1 MSSYDPLH
9 CPSERDHQA
18 FLDDQLDDSSR
29 QLLVQHVEEC
39 EHCQSV
45 CESLVAKLEQ
55 GHHSTLCEP
64 VIAESPIGRVMQAV
78 KDRWSATENAAT
90 DRQPFEPRDLLALGT
105 EFQLLHRLGQGS
117 QGVVYRAKDLNLQ
130 REVVIKLLAPKML
143 QSPEFVE
150 RFKREARLL
159 ASIQSPYVVPIFRV
173 GELPSGKMFM
183 VMEFVQ
189 GTTLREY
196 RQSETLGIHQSAT
209 IAKQIA
215 VGLSAVHQKH
225 LVHRDLKPENILM
238 DAQDQQVRIADFG
251 LAFDSNEEARITME
265 GTLAGTPAYMSP
277 EQVLH
282 PQSVDFRADLYSLGV
297 VLYELLTSQV
307 PFRGTT
313 RMTLL
318 QLVHEDP
325 VPPRTYN
332 EKIPKDLETICLKA
346 LSKEPVKRFQSAEDF
361 AEELQRFLSDQPIL
375 SRPTGRFERMW
386 RKMRKNPV
394 VSSLAATVALLVCVA
409 TALSFAYAVHYRSL
423 NTRVEQNALIAKQQR
438 DSALSTLVELVFELQ
453 RKFDSDD
460 IFIDEIQQSSL
471 EIAMRGLE
479 KVEGIAGT
487 SNEGGLAMA
496 VALRRLGQTLYNL
509 DRIDESSRCL
519 QKSEQLLR
527 QLVARQPRH
536 QPILM
541 ALADTVIAYDE
552 CLDEEDDMAQLARFE
567 FAVARCQTI
576 ASDHSPEFLE
586 KLAKLL
592 SSQAKC
598 QMQNHLV
605 EKALESLRE
614 AERIL
619 PSPSVSD
626 ASQPRS
632 QPRSLLITTLQV
644 QTLYA
649 SAYRLHDDMP
659 AARTHAA
666 KALSQIQQA
675 GQSLE
680 EDSSVIQVQLCCLEL
695 LGCLAKKAEPNVEPA
710 WQTMYTELRERMLK
724 LAETDGQDFAVVSE
738 IVMQL
743 VSDRVNEGIAFG
755 SYGSIDAAHRFG
767 RGATCPLAR
776 RSRCSARPFG
786 LPCCSGGYRNRTR
799 FTKKLASRRRALFPG
814 IHLLRAVERGG
825 AP

>member
-1 MSSYDPLH
+1 
-9 CPSERDHQA
+9 
-18 FLDDQLDDSSR
+18 
-29 QLLVQHVEEC
+29 
-39 EHCQSV
+39 
-45 CESLVAKLEQ
+45 
-55 GHHSTLCEP
+55 
-64 VIAESPIGRVMQAV
+64 
-78 KDRWSATENAAT
+78 
-90 DRQPFEPRDLLALGT
+90 
-105 EFQLLHRLGQGS
+105 
-117 QGVVYRAKDLNLQ
+117 
-130 REVVIKLLAPKML
+130 
-143 QSPEFVE
+143 
-150 RFKREARLL
+150 
-159 ASIQSPYVVPIFRV
+159 
-173 GELPSGKMFM
+173 
-183 VMEFVQ
+183 
-189 GTTLREY
+189 
-196 RQSETLGIHQSAT
+196 
-209 IAKQIA
+209 
-215 VGLSAVHQKH
+215 
-225 LVHRDLKPENILM
+225 
-238 DAQDQQVRIADFG
+238 
-251 LAFDSNEEARITME
+251 
-265 GTLAGTPAYMSP
+265 
-277 EQVLH
+277 
-282 PQSVDFRADLYSLGV
+282 
-297 VLYELLTSQV
+297 
-307 PFRGTT
+307 
-313 RMTLL
+313 
-318 QLVHEDP
+318 
-325 VPPRTYN
+325 
-332 EKIPKDLETICLKA
+332 
-346 LSKEPVKRFQSAEDF
+346 
-361 AEELQRFLSDQPIL
+361 
-375 SRPTGRFERMW
+375 MW

-527 QLVARQPRH
+527 QLVARQPLH

-567 FAVARCQTI
+567 FAVTRCQTI
-576 ASDHSPEFLE
+576 ASDHSPEFHE

-632 QPRSLLITTLQV
+632 QPRSQLITTLQV

-649 SAYRLHDDMP
+649 CAYRLHDDMP

-743 VSDRVNEGIAFG
+743 VSDRVNEGMPSAAMDLLTLR
-755 SYGSIDAAHRFG
+755 IDLAEARLALLPEDRDALPVLLDCHVAAADIEIERD
-767 RGATCPLAR
+767 
-776 RSRCSARPFG
+776 SRKSLR
-786 LPCCSGGYRNRTR
+786 
-799 FTKKLASRRRALFPG
+799 
-814 IHLLRAVERGG
+814 RAVEHCFLAFTCFERLNEAGHLSQDDWASMSEAIEYLIDG
-825 AP
+825 CDALPEDHPHWTLAEEWARKILQWSNDSKQALAADKEDLQALQEMCEEILGDGQNRR